1 LYLNFDPD
9 IPKGEIKMNN
19 ASFSVTE
26 TINAPAANV
35 YAYVADLPRHI
46 EWNNQPIEMERLTN
60 GSIAVGSKFRTREG
74 LLRDLP
80 ATTKFMF
87 TYFMPILR
95 KIYGFS
101 EHTFATI
108 TALEPNYLVAW
119 KAHLPGRKG
128 DMMRM
133 NWEIAIS
140 EESNVQCVV
149 TQRCQIVPPDS
160 SPFARMVNDEMVE
173 TSRKETTANL
183 LELKRILESG

>member
-1 LYLNFDPD
+1 
-9 IPKGEIKMNN
+9 MSN

-60 GSIAVGSKFRTREG
+60 GTVTVGSKFRTLEG
-74 LLRDLP
+74 APRDFP
-80 ATTKFMF
+80 KMMKFMF
-87 TYFMPILR
+87 TYFMPVFK
-95 KIYGFS
+95 KIYGFGD
-101 EHTFATI
+101 HTFATI
-108 TALEPNYLVAW
+108 TALEPSHLVAW

-133 NWEIAIS
+133 NWEIEIS
-140 EESNVQCVV
+140 EEGNSQCVV
-149 TQRCQIVPPDS
+149 TQRCQMVPPDS
-160 SPFARMVNDEMVE
+160 SPFARMVNDEMIE